1 MKKTAYLFLFFVVFL
16 SGAVSGYAQE
26 KVVKLKDGSVMRA
39 KILSKEGDVYRLETS
54 SLGVVSVKEGDVAM
68 IMDPESGAVP
78 QGEVDKYQKKIM
90 GNPAVLGAVQ
100 DLSQDPQVLEMF
112 KDPQLRDA
120 IMRQDVEYLKNS
132 EKFQK
137 FTRHPSVEK
146 IVSEI
151 GPGSEGASG
160 AQEGE

>member
-1 MKKTAYLFLFFVVFL
+1 MKKAACLFLFFVVFL
-16 SGAVSGYAQE
+16 SVVVSGYTQE
-26 KVVKLKDGSVMRA
+26 KIVKLKDGSIMRA
-39 KILSKEGDVYRLETS
+39 KILSKDKDVYRFETA

-112 KDPQLRDA
+112 QDPQLRDA

-146 IVSEI
+146 IVAEI
-151 GPGSEGASG
+151 GPGSEGAK
-160 AQEGE
+160 EGQ